1 MVMSEEEKKAFVRR
15 MKKGKQDAAKGKSK
29 TKGGGKRRKKS
40 NPLKISKKAMRWAKE
55 DRIKRK
61 LGDLKKAYAVNGKT
75 RWQIAKK
82 KFKGD
87 KIALL
92 QYYYNIPN
100 HLLKVYGAPK
110 KMN

>member
-1 MVMSEEEKKAFVRR
+1 MS
-15 MKKGKQDAAKGKSK
+15 DK
-29 TKGGGKRRKKS
+29 TKRAINKGRRNAGLKPIKFKT
-40 NPLKISKKAMRWAKE
+40 KISRKAQLGMGMRAYQNAEKSSVE
-55 DRIKRK
+55 KISLGK

-87 KIALL
+87 KLGLL
-92 QYYYNIPN
+92 QYYYNIPH
-100 HLLKVYGAPK
+100 HLLKVYGAPN

>member
-1 MVMSEEEKKAFVRR
+1 MKRDKSGRFVKSKSKR
-15 MKKGKQDAAKGKSK
+15 GGKSI
-29 TKGGGKRRKKS
+29 T
-40 NPLKISKKAMRWAKE
+40 KISLG
-55 DRIKRK
+55 K

-87 KIALL
+87 KIGLL